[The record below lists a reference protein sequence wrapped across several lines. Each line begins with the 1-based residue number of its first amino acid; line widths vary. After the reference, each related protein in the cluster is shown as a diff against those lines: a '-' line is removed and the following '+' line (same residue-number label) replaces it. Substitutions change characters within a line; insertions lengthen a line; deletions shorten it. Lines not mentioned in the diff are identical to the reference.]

1 MTKRYGM
8 WAAAICTAATVGLA
22 GCGSEDSDDA
32 KGKGDK
38 GALGGLSAQEIS
50 KKARGELSSAS
61 ALRMKADTG
70 SGAAASK
77 MDIAADNKNNCAGTT
92 SLPTGKGSVEVVK
105 RGDEVWLKPDA
116 DVWTAATGDPK
127 KGAVAAKAAGD
138 RYLHGKTSETLLK
151 QMASACDELKTFQKK
166 IAGDNA
172 GDEKLKKGKETT
184 QDGKRVLP
192 LTAKGEDGTET
203 TIYVAAEGRP
213 QLLKIASKQNGKSS
227 TMEFTDYGK
236 PVAVNPPS
244 EKQSMSVA
252 EFKKAV
258 QKG

>member
-8 WAAAICTAATVGLA
+8 WAAAICAAATVGVA
-22 GCGSEDSDDA
+22 GCGSDNSDSA
-32 KGKGDK
+32 KGKGELD
-38 GALGGLSAQEIS
+38 GLSAQEIS

-61 ALRMKADTG
+61 SLRMKMD
-70 SGAAASK
+70 AAAGTASAK
-77 MDIAADNKNNCAGTT
+77 MDIAADDKNNCAGTT
-92 SLPTGKGSVEVVK
+92 SPPTGKGSVEVVK
-105 RGDEVWLKPDA
+105 RGDEVWLKPDT

-127 KGAVAAKAAGD
+127 KGALAAKAAKG
-138 RYLHGKTSETLLK
+138 RYLHGKTSEALLK
-151 QMASACDELKTFQKK
+151 QMASSCDDLKTFQKK

-172 GDEKLKKGKETT
+172 GDEKLKKGEETT
-184 QDGKRVLP
+184 LGGKRVVP
-192 LTAKGEDGTET
+192 LTAKGKDGAES
-203 TIYVAAEGRP
+203 TIYVAAEGKP
-213 QLLKIASKQNGKSS
+213 QLLKIASKQNGKTS

-244 EKQSMSVA
+244 EKESMSVD

>member
-1 MTKRYGM
+1 MTKRYGL

-22 GCGSEDSDDA
+22 GCGSEDSDNA
-32 KGKGDK
+32 KGKGE
-38 GALGGLSAQEIS
+38 LGGLSAQEIS

-61 ALRMKADTG
+61 ALRMKMN
-70 SGAAASK
+70 AASGSASAK
-77 MDIAADNKNNCAGTT
+77 MDIASDNKNNCAGTT
-92 SLPTGKGSVEVVK
+92 SPPTGKGSVEVVK

-127 KGAVAAKAAGD
+127 KGDLAAKAAKG

-151 QMASACDELKTFQKK
+151 QMASACDDLKTFQKK
-166 IAGDNA
+166 IGGDNA

-184 QDGKRVLP
+184 EDGKRVMP
-192 LTAKGEDGTET
+192 LTAKGEDGAQT
-203 TIYVAAEGRP
+203 TIYVAAEGKP
-213 QLLKIASKQNGKSS
+213 QLLKIASKQNGKTS
-227 TMEFTDYGK
+227 TMEFSDYGK

-244 EKQSMSVA
+244 EKQSMSVE

-258 QKG
+258 QQG